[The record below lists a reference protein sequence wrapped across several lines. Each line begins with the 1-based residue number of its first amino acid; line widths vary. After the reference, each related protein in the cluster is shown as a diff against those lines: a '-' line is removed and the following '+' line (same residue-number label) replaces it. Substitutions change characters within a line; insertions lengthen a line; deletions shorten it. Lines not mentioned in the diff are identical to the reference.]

1 MMWSKVAAW
10 SGWRHGVEWGHGVGG
25 GMEWGIG
32 GSGWRHGVGRVH
44 VCGGVCGNSGAG
56 LGEVVSAG
64 LGEAVG

>member
-10 SGWRHGVEWGHGVGG
+10 
-25 GMEWGIG
+25 
-32 GSGWRHGVGRVH
+32 SGWRHGVGRVH